1 MYPFI
6 NIIISP
12 ILFLLKN
19 KNTKKKAWRDLS
31 DEIMLSSHEEIN
43 NRQKF
48 NFKELILLFLLNI
61 LSFLLSKN
69 SKYKKNIRKKI
80 PGNYHPLN

>member
-1 MYPFI
+1 M
-6 NIIISP
+6 
-12 ILFLLKN
+12 LKN

-80 PGNYHPLN
+80 PGNYYPLN